1 LVLQSS
7 PAFIHIAVVMADPL
21 SVAASVTGLLT
32 LAATALTKGY
42 AILRSLQGSSKEV
55 ERLLTELS
63 QLTGLLCALSAQK
76 EQAERTTEVEGPRN
90 AEISQVLESSL
101 NDCRKTMKKLQEILE
116 KLEKSRKAILAI
128 KWQFCEPEIN
138 KMIQEIARY
147 RQIFA
152 LCLGVD
158 LRQVSCIS
166 SSYASA
172 FRLIM

>member
-1 LVLQSS
+1 VLQNS

-32 LAATALTKGY
+32 FATTILTKGY
-42 AILRSLQGSSKEV
+42 GILRSLQDSSKEV
-55 ERLLTELS
+55 QRLLTELS
-63 QLTGLLCALSAQK
+63 QLTGLLCALAAQE
-76 EQAERTTEVEGPRN
+76 EQAEKTAEVEEPRN

-101 NDCRKTMKKLQEILE
+101 NDCRKAMKKLKEILE
-116 KLEKSRKAILAI
+116 KLEKSRKAILAV
-128 KWQFCEPEIN
+128 KWQFLEPEIN
-138 KMIQEIARY
+138 KMIEEIGRY
-147 RQIFA
+147 RQIFM